1 MNKELTLIGKAKFK
15 DFDAFMEWAKENAK
29 KWVDLHWKD
38 HLYNKQNLFPDFNK
52 YLNKFKEFENTGMWY
67 SENLP
72 KDISLI
78 YKNMVKAGTGCPIY
92 YTEDLFSII
101 QFGGNKKNRFF
112 VPTEF
117 LVIEPLTDYSGIP
130 ISQLRLIRHGS
141 AEAAD
146 TVDNALSTVSLNDVK
161 SAMEEKLQKMGEI
174 KNQMDDIKNA
184 RTGEL
189 KNLQDEIDRMKDE
202 LYQKKNDLLAQAQE
216 KMSALEKVKSELE
229 HQIFLLD
236 SEIYSIR
243 CFLGETVDFITLR
256 TGQPAKV
263 ETPVVLYQKLHFLD
277 EELGRMASLYNVQ
290 YGNYEQFE
298 AFITHNNTA
307 FETFCPA
314 EKCITLLRVS
324 RTGEYFSSHYNRN
337 NSSME
342 NILDVY
348 DMEHGKMVG
357 ILIRNGENLYFGWTD
372 EERIS
377 FGDDVFF
384 TPGISE
390 GAAGDD
396 TYKHSTSKHEFASR
410 YFVFSILQGVL
421 ESSKMLALPGKQSI
435 FMPSEYIIGNIDTL
449 LAVN

>member
-202 LYQKKNDLLAQAQE
+202 LYQKKNDLLA
-216 KMSALEKVKSELE
+216 
-229 HQIFLLD
+229 
-236 SEIYSIR
+236 
-243 CFLGETVDFITLR
+243 
-256 TGQPAKV
+256 
-263 ETPVVLYQKLHFLD
+263 
-277 EELGRMASLYNVQ
+277 
-290 YGNYEQFE
+290 
-298 AFITHNNTA
+298 
-307 FETFCPA
+307 
-314 EKCITLLRVS
+314 
-324 RTGEYFSSHYNRN
+324 
-337 NSSME
+337 
-342 NILDVY
+342 
-348 DMEHGKMVG
+348 
-357 ILIRNGENLYFGWTD
+357 
-372 EERIS
+372 
-377 FGDDVFF
+377 
-384 TPGISE
+384 
-390 GAAGDD
+390 
-396 TYKHSTSKHEFASR
+396 
-410 YFVFSILQGVL
+410 
-421 ESSKMLALPGKQSI
+421 
-435 FMPSEYIIGNIDTL
+435 
-449 LAVN
+449 